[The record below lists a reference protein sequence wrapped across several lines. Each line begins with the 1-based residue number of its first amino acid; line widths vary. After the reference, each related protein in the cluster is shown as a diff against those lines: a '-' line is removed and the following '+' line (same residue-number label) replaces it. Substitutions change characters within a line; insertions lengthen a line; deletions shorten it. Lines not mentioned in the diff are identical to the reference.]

1 MTGRVRAAF
10 RVRCGRLRQFAVCIL
25 LLAIGALVLQVPAH
39 AGPAGHA
46 IHQQQVAATASH
58 CAQPHLPD
66 EHGADQSAGCLNE
79 DSGQGPAD
87 CCQICLAA
95 AVLVAPPT
103 FGPSVNGEVFTVV
116 RTDPHDRSPEGILKP
131 PRLIAA

>member
-25 LLAIGALVLQVPAH
+25 LLAIGALVLQVPVH

-66 EHGADQSAGCLNE
+66 EHGADQSAGCVSDDGSPNL
-79 DSGQGPAD
+79 AD
-87 CCQICLAA
+87 CCQTCLTA
-95 AVLVAPPT
+95 AVLVEPPT
-103 FGPSVNGEVFTVV
+103 LGPAANGEAFTLMHP
-116 RTDPHDRSPEGILKP
+116 DPRDRSPEGILRP